1 MSLTSFLLVAMASVI
16 MLFIHLYLIFMECSK
31 VFVQQLYIEAKTYNE
46 DSRTT
51 ARVLLLLISIIGYSI
66 LLFGSGLSIKG
77 LRIESLLVILISFIV
92 IVVVRLLMRK
102 YNSERFNSVLP
113 CINLLSFMALA
124 DVIILGLFR

>member
-1 MSLTSFLLVAMASVI
+1 MSLTSFLMVAITSVI
-16 MLFIHLYLIFMECSK
+16 ILFIHIYLIFMECSK
-31 VFVQQLYIEAKTYNE
+31 VFVPQLYIEAKAYNE

-51 ARVLLLLISIIGYSI
+51 ARVLLLISIIGYSI
-66 LLFGSGLSIKG
+66 LLFGSRLSIKG
-77 LRIESLLVILISFIV
+77 LRIESLLVVLISFIV

-124 DVIILGLFR
+124 DAIILGLFR

>member
-1 MSLTSFLLVAMASVI
+1 MSLTSFLMVAITSVI
-16 MLFIHLYLIFMECSK
+16 MLFVHLYLVFMECSK
-31 VFVQQLYIEAKTYNE
+31 VFVPQLYIEAKAYNE

-51 ARVLLLLISIIGYSI
+51 ARVLLLISIVGYSI

-77 LRIESLLVILISFIV
+77 LRTESLLVILVSFIV
-92 IVVVRLLMRK
+92 IIVVRLLMRK

-124 DVIILGLFR
+124 DVIVLGLFR

>member
-1 MSLTSFLLVAMASVI
+1 MILTSFLMVAITSVI
-16 MLFIHLYLIFMECSK
+16 MLFVHLYLIFMECSK
-31 VFVQQLYIEAKTYNE
+31 VFVPQLYIEAKAYNE

-51 ARVLLLLISIIGYSI
+51 ARVLLLISIVGYSI

-77 LRIESLLVILISFIV
+77 LRIESLLVILVSFIV
-92 IVVVRLLMRK
+92 IIVVRLLLRK
-102 YNSERFNSVLP
+102 YNAERFNSVSP

>member
-1 MSLTSFLLVAMASVI
+1 MSLTSFLMVAITSI
-16 MLFIHLYLIFMECSK
+16 IILFIHLYLIFMECSK
-31 VFVQQLYIEAKTYNE
+31 VFVPQLYIEAKAYNE

-51 ARVLLLLISIIGYSI
+51 ARVLLLISIIGYSI

-77 LRIESLLVILISFIV
+77 LRIESLLVVLISFIV
-92 IVVVRLLMRK
+92 IAVVRLLMRK
-102 YNSERFNSVLP
+102 YNTERFNSVLP

>member
-1 MSLTSFLLVAMASVI
+1 MSLTSFLMVAITSVI
-16 MLFIHLYLIFMECSK
+16 MLFLHLYLIFMECSK
-31 VFVQQLYIEAKTYNE
+31 VFVPQLYIEAKAYNE

-51 ARVLLLLISIIGYSI
+51 ARVLLLISIVGYSI

-77 LRIESLLVILISFIV
+77 LRIESLLVILVSFIV
-92 IVVVRLLMRK
+92 IIVVRLLMRK

-113 CINLLSFMALA
+113 CINLLSFMTLA

>member
-31 VFVQQLYIEAKTYNE
+31 VFVPQLYIEAKAYNE

-51 ARVLLLLISIIGYSI
+51 ARVLLLISIIGYSI